1 MAHNIEL
8 KLKADARDAKAG
20 LQATAKAADEAA
32 EEVKEFNETAAAGEE
47 LERIMKKH
55 KDAFDAEA
63 EAIKRANAA
72 LKERARVEKEISKL
86 EAGLAKNSLGSQFAG
101 AIRGAAVAAPA
112 AITAAILNLMKES
125 SQRGAAWGQAES
137 RLRVTAGADAND
149 VSNAVERI
157 SGSYGAD
164 ATALLGQAA
173 RLTKAGLSSEQAVKA
188 IESAVVAA
196 RGDVAQVEALL
207 DIMAESATRGTLEED
222 LMGRMEENGIEL
234 RRVLMEQFNMT
245 KEEFDAAL
253 SAGKIDVSSYF
264 DVIDKL
270 TGKGTA
276 AQRAAEEAAN
286 STAGLIS
293 RVGSELD
300 SIMRNAGE
308 TLNEKL
314 VKPLAEKVLPL
325 MQKAGDWW
333 RDLMR
338 DRDTEDLISD
348 IHPDYQKL
356 LDAEAA
362 ANAGPAAKTQEE
374 LEAEAKMREA
384 VEQRTEAYK
393 DLKKAMLDAS
403 NADLWREMSMEDK
416 RAAIGRNTGIG
427 SGVTVASIDDAIRSE
442 SGMAKL
448 ARGEEISESELAHT
462 KMLLRQRQLL
472 AELEKQEEAALK
484 QREHAEEA
492 LRQADR
498 RQQMLQAELDGD
510 EERLRLLKLQ
520 EEVEK
525 RVAQYRQ
532 QGLDEADAEA
542 RAAQDI
548 ALENQVQEKR
558 RLEKAGEA
566 KPEQGM
572 KSTGWIQTSLASV
585 GGGGVSMRQYES
597 QGLKVAQNTEQNT
610 ANIFS
615 TAKDILNA
623 IREPSLQTV
632 QTVLA

>member
-8 KLKADARDAKAG
+8 KLKADASDAKAG
-20 LQATAKAADEAA
+20 LQATARAADEAA
-32 EEVKEFNETAAAGEE
+32 EEVKEFNEAAAAGEK

-63 EAIKRANAA
+63 DAIKRANAA

-86 EAGLAKNSLGSQFAG
+86 EAGLSKNSLGSQVAD
-101 AIRGAAVAAPA
+101 AARGALVAAPA
-112 AITAAILNLMKES
+112 AAAAGMVGLMTEA

-173 RLTKAGLSSEQAVKA
+173 RLTKAGLSSEQAVTA

-207 DIMAESATRGTLEED
+207 DILAEAATRGTLEED
-222 LMGRMEENGIEL
+222 LMGRMDENGIAL
-234 RRVLMEQFNMT
+234 RTALQEHLNMT
-245 KEEFDAAL
+245 KEELDAAL

-264 DVIDKL
+264 AVIDKL
-270 TGKGTA
+270 TGKGTD

-293 RVGSELD
+293 RLGSEWD
-300 SIMRNAGE
+300 SILRNFGE
-308 TLNEKL
+308 RLNEGL

-325 MQKAGDWW
+325 MQKTGDWW

-338 DRDTEDLISD
+338 DRATEDLISD

-362 ANAGPAAKTQEE
+362 ATAGPAAKTQEE
-374 LEAEAKMREA
+374 LEAEAKLREA

-403 NADLWREMSMEDK
+403 NADLWREMSLDAK

-448 ARGEEISESELAHT
+448 ARGEEISESELVHT

-548 ALENQVQEKR
+548 AIENQVQEKR

-572 KSTGWIQTSLASV
+572 KSNGWIQTSLASV

>member
-1 MAHNIEL
+1 MKIKIA
-8 KLKADARDAKAG
+8 ADSRQAQAG
-20 LQATAKAADEAA
+20 LRATASAAADAA
-32 EEVKEFNETAAAGEE
+32 EEVKNLDQAASGGE
-47 LERIMKKH
+47 LERIMKEH
-55 KDAFDAEA
+55 RAAFDAEA
-63 EAIKRANAA
+63 AAIRKTNQA
-72 LKERARVEKEISKL
+72 LRERARVEKEISRL
-86 EAGLAKNSLGSQFAG
+86 EAANAGNSLGNQLAD
-101 AIRGAAVAAPA
+101 AARGALVAAPA
-112 AITAAILNLMKES
+112 AAAAGMMGLMAEA
-125 SQRGAAWGQAES
+125 SQRGAAWEQAES

-196 RGDVAQVEALL
+196 RGDVAQVEGLL

-245 KEEFDAAL
+245 KEEFDSAL

-293 RVGSELD
+293 RVGSEWD
-300 SIMRNAGE
+300 SIMRNFGE
-308 TLNEKL
+308 LLNEGL

-338 DRDTEDLISD
+338 DRATEDLISD
-348 IHPDYQKL
+348 IHPEYQKL

-427 SGVTVASIDDAIRSE
+427 AGVTVASIDDAIRAE

-498 RQQMLQAELDGD
+498 RQEILKAEIAGD

-525 RVAQYRQ
+525 RSAQYRQ
-532 QGLDEADAEA
+532 QGLDAADAEA
-542 RAAQDI
+542 RAAEDV
-548 ALENQVQEKR
+548 ALENQAAEVR
-558 RLEKAGEA
+558 RAATLKSGTGES
-566 KPEQGM
+566 GM
-572 KSTGWIQTSLASV
+572 KTAGWIQTSLASV
-585 GGGGVSMRQYES
+585 GGGGVSLRQYES
-597 QGLKVAQNTEQNT
+597 QGLKVAKDTAQNT

-615 TAKDILNA
+615 TAKEILNA
-623 IREPSLQTV
+623 IREPSLQAV
-632 QTVLA
+632 QTVLG

>member
-8 KLKADARDAKAG
+8 KLKADAREAKAG
-20 LQATAKAADEAA
+20 LQATARAADAAA
-32 EEVKEFNETAAAGEE
+32 EEVKEFNEAAASGED
-47 LERIMKKH
+47 LGLIMKKH

-86 EAGLAKNSLGSQFAG
+86 EAGLAKNSLGNQLAD
-101 AIRGAAVAAPA
+101 AARGALVAAPA
-112 AITAAILNLMKES
+112 AAAAGMMGLMTEA
-125 SQRGAAWGQAES
+125 SQRGAAWEQAEA

-164 ATALLGQAA
+164 ATSLLGQAA

-196 RGDVAQVEALL
+196 RGDVAQVEGLL
-207 DIMAESATRGTLEED
+207 DIMAEAATRGTLEED

-245 KEEFDAAL
+245 KEEFDSAL

-264 DVIDKL
+264 EVIDKL

-293 RVGSELD
+293 RLGSEWD
-300 SIMRNAGE
+300 SIMRNFGE
-308 TLNEKL
+308 LLNEGL

-338 DRDTEDLISD
+338 DRATEDLISD
-348 IHPDYQKL
+348 IHPEYQKL

-362 ANAGPAAKTQEE
+362 ENAGPAAKTQAE
-374 LEAEAKMREA
+374 LEAEARLREE
-384 VEQRTEAYK
+384 VEARTEAYK

-403 NADLWREMSMEDK
+403 NADLWREMSMDDQ

-427 SGVTVASIDDAIRSE
+427 SGVTVAAIDDAIRSE

-448 ARGEEISESELAHT
+448 ARGEDISESELAHT

-498 RQQMLQAELDGD
+498 RQEMLKAEIAGD

-525 RVAQYRQ
+525 RAAQYRQ
-532 QGLDEADAEA
+532 QGLDDADAEA
-542 RAAQDI
+542 RAAEDI
-548 ALENQVQEKR
+548 ALENQAAEVR
-558 RLEKAGEA
+558 RAAELKKASGES
-566 KPEQGM
+566 GM
-572 KSTGWIQTSLASV
+572 KATGWVQTSLAAV
-585 GGGGVSMRQYES
+585 GGGGVALRQYES

-615 TAKDILNA
+615 TAKEILNA
-623 IREPSLQTV
+623 IREPSLQAV

>member
-1 MAHNIEL
+1 MKIKIA
-8 KLKADARDAKAG
+8 ADSRQAQAG
-20 LQATAKAADEAA
+20 LRATASAAADAA
-32 EEVKEFNETAAAGEE
+32 EEVKNLDQAASGGE
-47 LERIMKKH
+47 LERIMKEH
-55 KDAFDAEA
+55 RAAFDAEA
-63 EAIKRANAA
+63 AAIRKTNQA
-72 LKERARVEKEISKL
+72 LRERARVEKEISRL
-86 EAGLAKNSLGSQFAG
+86 EAANAGNSLGNQLAD
-101 AIRGAAVAAPA
+101 AARGAVIAAPA
-112 AITAAILNLMKES
+112 AGAAGMVGLMTEA
-125 SQRGAAWGQAES
+125 SQRGAAWEQAES

-173 RLTKAGLSSEQAVKA
+173 RLTKAGLNSEQAVKA

-196 RGDVAQVEALL
+196 RGDVAQVEGLL

-293 RVGSELD
+293 RVGSEWD
-300 SIMRNAGE
+300 SIMRNFGE
-308 TLNEKL
+308 LLNEGL

-338 DRDTEDLISD
+338 DRATEDLISD
-348 IHPDYQKL
+348 IHPEYQKL

-427 SGVTVASIDDAIRSE
+427 AGVTVASIDDAIRAE

-498 RQQMLQAELDGD
+498 RQEILKAEIAGD

-525 RVAQYRQ
+525 RSAQYRQ
-532 QGLDEADAEA
+532 QGLDAADAEA
-542 RAAQDI
+542 RAAEDV
-548 ALENQVQEKR
+548 ALENQAAEVR
-558 RLEKAGEA
+558 RAATLKSGTGES
-566 KPEQGM
+566 GM
-572 KSTGWIQTSLASV
+572 KTAGWIQTSLASV
-585 GGGGVSMRQYES
+585 GGGGVSLRQYES
-597 QGLKVAQNTEQNT
+597 QGLKVAKDTAQNT

-615 TAKDILNA
+615 TAKEILNA
-623 IREPSLQTV
+623 IREPSLQAV
-632 QTVLA
+632 QTVLG